1 MLREW
6 KMEQGTHHRDQAVAV
21 ASLPPSGLPA
31 PAPLPHLDAR
41 TYPHRR
47 PQLPNIIPTLIAAP
61 EGGFTTHAVRER
73 MRHHVTD
80 FDACL
85 LLTDEEVAEYSDTKL
100 KRMTSQIGLMWQW
113 LRQNNQMLDDME
125 AFGWEELDGRAE
137 ENEWIAEDIKRSG
150 AAGKREAGQMEE

>member
-1 MLREW
+1 
-6 KMEQGTHHRDQAVAV
+6 MEQGTHHRDQAVAV